1 MRGFFV
7 YTTLFNIF
15 KLLKK
20 TIVICSLFIFAF
32 SRCDSPE
39 HIDNKALK
47 VVTQFNSKCPMMID
61 QETRMDGIEIKNGNT
76 IVYKYTLINLF
87 AAKVDTAK
95 FNLALRPGII
105 STIKTNAE
113 LDELK
118 RIKSSFEYYY
128 KDRENKFIYSFLITP
143 EDYND

>member
-1 MRGFFV
+1 VKKILIIIFV
-7 YTTLFNIF
+7 SVL
-15 KLLKK
+15 
-20 TIVICSLFIFAF
+20 VF
-32 SRCDSPE
+32 SRCSTAE
-39 HIDNKALK
+39 SIDNKALK
-47 VVTQFNSKCPMMID
+47 VVSQFNSKCPMMID

-87 AAKVDTAK
+87 ASKVDTAK

-105 STIKTNAE
+105 NTIKTNAE

-128 KDRENKFIYSFLITP
+128 KDREDKFIYSFLITP
-143 EDYND
+143 EDYNDQTP

>member
-1 MRGFFV
+1 MKKFLV
-7 YTTLFNIF
+7 LNSLVLVLVLCQCTT
-15 KLLKK
+15 
-20 TIVICSLFIFAF
+20 
-32 SRCDSPE
+32 PE
-39 HIDNKALK
+39 SIDNKALK
-47 VVTQFNSKCPMMID
+47 VVTRFNSKCPMMID
-61 QETRMDGIEIKNGNT
+61 AETRMDGIEIKGANT

-87 AAKVDTAK
+87 AEKVDTAK

-105 STIKTNAE
+105 STIKTNKE

-143 EDYND
+143 DDYND